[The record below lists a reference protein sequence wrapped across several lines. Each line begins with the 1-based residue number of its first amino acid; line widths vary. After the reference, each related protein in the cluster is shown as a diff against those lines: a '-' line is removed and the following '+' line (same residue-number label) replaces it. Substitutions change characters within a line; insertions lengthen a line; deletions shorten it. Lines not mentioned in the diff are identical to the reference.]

1 MAGVCCK
8 ELFYWGLSTVI
19 VHEKPGFLALFFVFQ
34 GSIAPRVMPQ
44 IILVSLLAALTVV
57 LHDHFPDFFPELTT
71 TSFGF
76 IGVALSLYLGFR
88 NNACYERWWEGRK
101 LWGQL
106 LVEGRSLLRLSL
118 SYRGQDSERHQRMVR
133 RLIGFTQCL
142 RDQLRGTDPM
152 PGLANWLSFA
162 ELAQIEA
169 SVNRPEAILGLL
181 GEQLATEV
189 KSGGLDPVTVR
200 NFEQRLVSLSE
211 VVAGCERLGNT
222 PLPFAYMLL
231 VHRICYIYC
240 LLLPFGLVASS
251 GILTPL
257 LTAIVAYA
265 FFGLDELSQEL
276 ENPFGQT
283 DNGLALDSMTRTFER
298 ECLQALGT
306 PTLPEPHASENF
318 RLS

>member
-1 MAGVCCK
+1 MLGYAATNCFTGV
-8 ELFYWGLSTVI
+8 YGTVI
-19 VHEKPGFLALFFVFQ
+19 VRDKPGFLALFFVYQ

-44 IILVSLLAALTVV
+44 ILMVALLSAITVV
-57 LHDHFPDFFPELTT
+57 IHELYPDWFRVLTT

-106 LVEGRSLLRLSL
+106 LVDGRSLLRLSL
-118 SYRGQDSERHQRMVR
+118 SYRGSDSEMHQRMVK
-133 RLIGFTQCL
+133 RLIAFTLCL
-142 RDQLRGTDPM
+142 RDQLRDTDPM
-152 PGLANWLSFA
+152 PGLSAWLRFD
-162 ELAQIEA
+162 ELAQVEA
-169 SVNRPEAILGLL
+169 SVNRPEAILGLI

-200 NFEQRLVSLSE
+200 NFEQRLVSLSD
-211 VVAGCERLGNT
+211 VVAGCERLSNT

-231 VHRICYIYC
+231 VHRICYLYC
-240 LLLPFGLVASS
+240 FLLPVGLVASS
-251 GILTPL
+251 GLATPI

-276 ENPFGQT
+276 ERPFGST
-283 DNGLALDSMTRTFER
+283 DNGLALDSLTRTFER
-298 ECLQALGT
+298 ECLQALGE
-306 PTLPEPHASENF
+306 PVLPEPASTDNF
-318 RLS
+318 RLT